1 MESRTSC
8 QGASKPEIFTLAPR
22 GTTHGSILAG
32 LLCTKQSDSLDSE
45 RLHALRRAPMMA
57 ATKKR
62 RMIITETVMMM
73 ILTSRFSICDQEV
86 AHVLDGLLQKCTKR
100 VAAKSTEVP
109 CNQSSG
115 MGSSARKPHRRLFA
129 LANDATG
136 GEADDDNCL
145 HVMLLDLSLYPWR
158 LTRQLAP
165 LAWLQ
170 PNTWAGRCRQ
180 ERAVSGRRVLNKRTL
195 EQGPPP

>member
-32 LLCTKQSDSLDSE
+32 LLCMKQSDSLDSE

-115 MGSSARKPHRRLFA
+115 MDQAPGSRIEDFLHLPMTRPAAKPMTITVCTSCFSTCHCIHGDLRVNWHHLLGSNQPLGLIAAGKSAPSP
-129 LANDATG
+129 G
-136 GEADDDNCL
+136 GAC
-145 HVMLLDLSLYPWR
+145 
-158 LTRQLAP
+158 
-165 LAWLQ
+165 
-170 PNTWAGRCRQ
+170 
-180 ERAVSGRRVLNKRTL
+180 
-195 EQGPPP
+195 